1 MVEISVILIGAAIGC
16 MFAVIYFKMQNKKKR
31 AALLAETEQKANAT
45 RLLPVG
51 MLIARTGTH
60 RGMVFAIESTGL
72 KIGRDKTRNNIVID
86 KEIVSREHAWI
97 GLEYGKVVIKDLNS
111 LNGTYINSMDTAR
124 IHTAE
129 LKDGDVVFIG
139 KTNSETFKFKAG

>member
-1 MVEISVILIGAAIGC
+1 MRVCSDLFEDA
-16 MFAVIYFKMQNKKKR
+16 KEEER
-31 AALLAETEQKANAT
+31 AALLAENEQKANAT

-60 RGMVFAIESTGL
+60 RGMVFAVESSGL
-72 KIGRDKTRNNIVID
+72 KIGRDKARNNVVID

-97 GLEYGKVVIKDLNS
+97 GLEDGKVVIKDLNS
-111 LNGTYINSMDTAR
+111 LNGTYINSMDAAR

>member
-1 MVEISVILIGAAIGC
+1 MVEISIILIGAAIGC
-16 MFAVIYFKMQNKKKR
+16 LYAMIYLKQKKKK
-31 AALLAETEQKANAT
+31 AAFLAENEQKANAT

-51 MLIARTGTH
+51 MLIAKTGTH
-60 RGMVFAIESTGL
+60 RGMVFAIESSGL
-72 KIGRDKTRNNIVID
+72 KIGRDKARNNVVID

-97 GLEYGKVVIKDLNS
+97 GLEDGKVVIKDLNS
-111 LNGTYINSMDTAR
+111 LNGTYINSMDAAR
-124 IHTAE
+124 IQTAE